1 MMEPTIEKACN
12 AEIIFTQDEIN
23 RRIYEKREKF
33 KRDRI
38 AELNYAVNRAVERA
52 VKRTEKRTAKRT
64 EEKTIKREREK
75 YLELE
80 ENRVINWCREGKSL
94 EDILYFSSLPPE
106 RVKQLFAENHP

>member
-38 AELNYAVNRAVERA
+38 AELNYAV
-52 VKRTEKRTAKRT
+52 KRTE
-64 EEKTIKREREK
+64 KREREK
-75 YLELE
+75 YLKLE

>member
-1 MMEPTIEKACN
+1 MIEPTIEKACN

-38 AELNYAVNRAVERA
+38 AELNYAVNRAVKRA
-52 VKRTEKRTAKRT
+52 VKRTAKRT

-75 YLELE
+75 YLKLE
-80 ENRVINWCREGKSL
+80 ENRVINWCKKGKSL

-106 RVKQLFAENHP
+106 RVKQLFAENRP

>member
-38 AELNYAVNRAVERA
+38 AELNYAV
-52 VKRTEKRTAKRT
+52 KRTK
-64 EEKTIKREREK
+64 KREREK
-75 YLELE
+75 YLKLE
-80 ENRVINWCREGKSL
+80 ENRVINWCKKGKFL
-94 EDILYFSSLPPE
+94 EDILDFSSLPPE

>member
-38 AELNYAVNRAVERA
+38 AELNYAVNRAV
-52 VKRTEKRTAKRT
+52 KRTEKQDQ
-64 EEKTIKREREK
+64 EK
-75 YLELE
+75 YLKLE

-94 EDILYFSSLPPE
+94 EDILYFSSFPPE